1 MYINIYFNFQNC
13 VFFIFFYYY
22 YRKYYYYF
30 YYYQFSSNT
39 FIDFIPNKKLEL
51 NKENNLN
58 KELNNNNEIIIKL
71 KNELKLEKE
80 KNIKLNNEL
89 NTYKNKIND
98 LNSQINS
105 LKLELNSKNIEINNL
120 INSYNNKI
128 NNLSKS
134 NLDYINP
141 GEKIMAIN
149 FISTDHKVNYCLP
162 CKNTDIFVRLEEKLY
177 NEYPEYKDFNTYFT
191 VSGNIVKRF
200 KSMEENQIKNSNV
213 ILLNIYE

>member
-1 MYINIYFNFQNC
+1 MKNKNLNIPINKNYKKKNSSNEIINNNININDKNYF
-13 VFFIFFYYY
+13 
-22 YRKYYYYF
+22 
-30 YYYQFSSNT
+30 
-39 FIDFIPNKKLEL
+39 D
-51 NKENNLN
+51 NL
-58 KELNNNNEIIIKL
+58 NEIIIKL
-71 KNELKLEKE
+71 KNEIKLEKE

-89 NTYKNKIND
+89 NSYKNIINE

-105 LKLELNSKNIEINNL
+105 LKLQLNSKNIEINNL

-134 NLDYINP
+134 NLDYINS

-162 CKNTDIFVRLEEKLY
+162 CKNTDLFVRLEEKLY